1 MPNPGKHKYA
11 ERRKPYSTVCGKL
24 RLEVGGKS
32 ENREKSLRLSSTV
45 LLPPVYP
52 VSEEVTTMQW
62 EFVVALVLAIP
73 IILFPVAYIWYLNA
87 GGIYAAIKEARAR
100 RVAREKGVQVVTKV
114 K

>member
-1 MPNPGKHKYA
+1 
-11 ERRKPYSTVCGKL
+11 
-24 RLEVGGKS
+24 
-32 ENREKSLRLSSTV
+32 
-45 LLPPVYP
+45 
-52 VSEEVTTMQW
+52 MQW

-100 RVAREKGVQVVTKV
+100 RVARERGAQALTKV